1 MHATKLVTPEMMLIM
16 AVGLLAFII
25 IYRMIFRKKK

>member
-16 AVGLLAFII
+16 AAGLFVFII
-25 IYRMIFRKKK
+25 VYRMIFKKKN